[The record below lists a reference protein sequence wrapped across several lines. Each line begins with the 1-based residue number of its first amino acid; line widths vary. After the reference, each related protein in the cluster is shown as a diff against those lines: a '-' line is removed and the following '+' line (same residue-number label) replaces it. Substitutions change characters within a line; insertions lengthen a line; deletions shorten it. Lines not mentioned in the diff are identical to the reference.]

1 MKGKKTILVFTIKCI
16 AIPAAAV
23 LILFLLN
30 IPYRKIDDE
39 KYMDMWNLR
48 MLGNQINEV
57 EIANVGSSHGAYD
70 FTYDELTE
78 EGFSCFNFGTAS
90 QTYQYDLAL
99 LEEYGEHLDEGCV
112 LFIPVSYFSFNN
124 ETVNETEAQALS
136 VKYYHCL
143 SPKNIPDYDLYTDI
157 VTTRLPILSAGE
169 DLLKLLPTFSPSLK
183 VIAAEESIDA
193 EVPQAVDTA
202 SETAN
207 VNDSASET
215 ADKDDS
221 ASEEMDEA
229 AIAVFAER
237 AAARYD
243 RHFNNKENLFLPERE
258 DQLLSL
264 IDYCKKHELKPVLIT
279 TPFSAYYNDPVSE
292 DFLDRFYGTVNRIAS
307 DTNVNYYD
315 YSHDARFSENLT
327 YFSDSDHLNAEGAAY
342 FMEIIADEVPELREI
357 IRE

>member
-1 MKGKKTILVFTIKCI
+1 MNRKKIILIFVIKCI
-16 AIPAAAV
+16 AIPAASV

-30 IPYRKIDDE
+30 IPYREIDDA

-70 FTYDELTE
+70 FTYDELTK
-78 EGFSCFNFGTAS
+78 EGFSCFNFGSVS

-99 LEEYGEHLDEGCV
+99 LQEYGVHLDKGCV

-124 ETVNETEAQALS
+124 ETVNDTEAQALS
-136 VKYYHCL
+136 VKYYHFL

-169 DLLKLLPTFSPSLK
+169 DLLKLLPDCSPSLK
-183 VIAAEESIDA
+183 VLAAEEDPETEGVDGAAA
-193 EVPQAVDTA
+193 EPA
-202 SETAN
+202 
-207 VNDSASET
+207 
-215 ADKDDS
+215 
-221 ASEEMDEA
+221 EMDES

-258 DQLLSL
+258 EQLLSL
-264 IDYCKKHELKPVLIT
+264 IDYCKKHELTPVLIT
-279 TPFSAYYNDPVSE
+279 TPFSAYYNNPVSE

-342 FMEIIADEVPELREI
+342 FMEIIAEEVPELREALD
-357 IRE
+357 E

>member
-1 MKGKKTILVFTIKCI
+1 MGRKKTILVFTIKCI

-23 LILFLLN
+23 LLLFLLN
-30 IPYRKIDDE
+30 IPYREIDDE

-78 EGFSCFNFGTAS
+78 EGFSCFNFGSVS

-99 LEEYGEHLDEGCV
+99 LQEYGKHLDEDCV

-157 VTTRLPILSAGE
+157 VTTRLPVLSAGE
-169 DLLKLLPTFSPSLK
+169 DLLKLLPGFSPSLK
-183 VIAAEESIDA
+183 VLAAGGTPGTEGSDGAAAESG
-193 EVPQAVDTA
+193 
-202 SETAN
+202 
-207 VNDSASET
+207 
-215 ADKDDS
+215 K
-221 ASEEMDEA
+221 MDES
-229 AIAVFAER
+229 AIAEFAKR

-258 DQLLSL
+258 EQLLSL
-264 IDYCKKHELKPVLIT
+264 IDYCKKHGLTPVLIT
-279 TPFSAYYNDPVSE
+279 TPFSSYYNAPVSE
-292 DFLDRFYGTVNRIAS
+292 EFLDRFYGTINRISS
-307 DTNVNYYD
+307 DTGVSYYD
-315 YSHDARFSENLT
+315 YSHDARFDDHLT
-327 YFSDSDHLNAEGAAY
+327 YFSDSDHLNAEGAKY
-342 FMEIIADEVPELREI
+342 FMEIIAEEVPELRSV

>member
-1 MKGKKTILVFTIKCI
+1 MNRKKTILVFIIKCI
-16 AIPAAAV
+16 AVPGAAV
-23 LILFLLN
+23 LLLFLLN
-30 IPYRKIDDE
+30 IPYREIDDA

-48 MLGNQINEV
+48 MLGNQIKEV

-78 EGFSCFNFGTAS
+78 EGFSCFNFGSAS

-99 LEEYGEHLDEGCV
+99 LQEYGEHLDEGCV

-143 SPKNIPDYDLYTDI
+143 SPQNIPDYDLYTDI
-157 VTTRLPILSAGE
+157 VTTRLPILSAGK
-169 DLLKLLPTFSPSLK
+169 DLLKLLPEFSLSLK
-183 VIAAEESIDA
+183 VLAAEEGSAPEGADGVTA
-193 EVPQAVDTA
+193 ESA
-202 SETAN
+202 ET
-207 VNDSASET
+207 
-215 ADKDDS
+215 
-221 ASEEMDEA
+221 DESD
-229 AIAVFAER
+229 IALFAER

-243 RHFNNKENLFLPERE
+243 RHFNNKEDLFLPERE
-258 DQLLSL
+258 EQLLSL

-279 TPFSAYYNDPVSE
+279 TPFSSYYNNPVSE

-342 FMEIIADEVPELREI
+342 FMEIISEEVPELREA